1 MNNFNINKIGTTRL
15 CMHSD
20 MQWEVCSITS
30 EVCSLTKEEKE
41 KEM

>member
-1 MNNFNINKIGTTRL
+1 MNNFNINKSGTTRL
-15 CMHSD
+15 CMHFD